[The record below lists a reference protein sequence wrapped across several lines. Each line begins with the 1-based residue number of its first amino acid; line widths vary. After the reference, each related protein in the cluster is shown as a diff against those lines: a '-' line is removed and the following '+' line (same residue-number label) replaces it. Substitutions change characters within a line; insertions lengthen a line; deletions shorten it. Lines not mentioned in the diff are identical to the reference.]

1 MKNYIYTFI
10 CFASL
15 NAQAQLFTKTLT
27 EQNAVSISSAAVLRN
42 GDLVIAAT
50 LSNDYL
56 LIRTNPQG
64 DVLWSQSEGNNDDH
78 TISKVIATIDSGF
91 AACGSIGNRGYF
103 AKFSKT
109 NSASFEKKFP
119 FISTQAC
126 KATDILQSGQT
137 SYRMVG
143 EATNDTFSTTIIPY
157 MILNESGGGTL
168 GTCAQIYQNDV
179 TAYPIS
185 AKRIIT
191 QTTGVSIYHIIAGDI
206 TITANRKG
214 ILLSKYAFSPS
225 PPAFSY
231 VKQIL
236 GPVSGKQ
243 LEFQDMSGTDDLS
256 VYAIAA
262 NIDNSTLL
270 ATDGKGVVFYIN
282 DAGSVQWAKQI
293 AGVLIHKVIMNADKT
308 VSVLG
313 AIRDGSESYFAK
325 LSATGATLEQHSFAS
340 SSFKPRYTQL
350 LKRGNGYYAIG
361 VSNLSGGLLGN
372 IVVAALD
379 SAGNTACATSKGT
392 QSITNF
398 TYTTPNEFLAYY
410 TKSVT
415 PQSITYDGG
424 TPFNPTAD
432 LTCGVQT
439 SIDDITTAL
448 NIKCYPNP
456 ANSILNIDVEFDNN
470 TEVIITSLL
479 GNTLVR
485 QTLNQG
491 NNKLRVDEFA
501 SGLYLLEFIRGSK
514 RQVIRFNK
522 N

>member
-1 MKNYIYTFI
+1 MKNYIYAF
-10 CFASL
+10 FFLASL

-27 EQNAVSISSAAVLRN
+27 EQNAVSISSVAVLRN
-42 GDLVIAAT
+42 GDLVIAT
-50 LSNDYL
+50 NLNNDYL
-56 LIRTNPQG
+56 FVRTNPQG
-64 DVLWSQSEGNNDDH
+64 DVLWTQSEGNNDDH

-109 NSASFEKKFP
+109 NGASFEKKFP
-119 FISTQAC
+119 FISTQNC
-126 KATDILQSGQT
+126 KASDILQSGQT

-143 EATNDTFSTTIIPY
+143 EATNDTFSTTVIPY

-191 QTTGVSIYHIIAGDI
+191 QTTGVSTYHIIAGDI

-225 PPAFSY
+225 PPSFPY

-262 NIDNSTLL
+262 NIDNSALL

-293 AGVLIHKVIMNADKT
+293 AGVQIHKVIMNADKT
-308 VSVLG
+308 VSLLG
-313 AIRDGSESYFAK
+313 AIRDGSEAYFAK

-340 SSFKPRYTQL
+340 SSFKPHYTQL
-350 LKRGNGYYAIG
+350 LKRGNGYYAVG
-361 VSNLSGGLLGN
+361 VSNLSGSLLGN
-372 IVVAALD
+372 IVIAALD
-379 SAGNTACATSKGT
+379 SAGNTACATSNGV

-398 TYTTPNEFLAYY
+398 TYTSQNEFLAYN

-415 PQSITYDGG
+415 PQSIIYDGG
-424 TPFNPTAD
+424 TPFNPMAD
-432 LTCGVQT
+432 LTCNQQT
-439 SIDDITTAL
+439 SIDDVAKGL

-456 ANSILNIDVEFDNN
+456 VNHTFYLETYLQEPYTYELRNLIGQTVLQGTASSSVEQVSLEGLVNGVYQLEVRLNGHSQV
-470 TEVIITSLL
+470 L
-479 GNTLVR
+479 
-485 QTLNQG
+485 
-491 NNKLRVDEFA
+491 KL
-501 SGLYLLEFIRGSK
+501 I
-514 RQVIRFNK
+514 K

>member
-10 CFASL
+10 CLASL
-15 NAQAQLFTKTLT
+15 SAQAQLFTKTLT

-42 GDLVIAAT
+42 GDLVIAAN
-50 LSNDYL
+50 LNNDYL
-56 LIRTNPQG
+56 FVRTNPQG
-64 DVLWSQSEGNNDDH
+64 DVLWTQSEGNNDDH

-103 AKFSKT
+103 AKFNKT
-109 NSASFEKKFP
+109 NGVSFEKKFP

-185 AKRIIT
+185 AKRIVT
-191 QTTGVSIYHIIAGDI
+191 QTTGVSTYHIIAGDI
-206 TITANRKG
+206 SITATRKG
-214 ILLSKYAFSPS
+214 ILFTKYAFSPS
-225 PPAFSY
+225 PPSFPY

-243 LEFQDMSGTDDLS
+243 LEFQDLSGTDDLS
-256 VYAIAA
+256 VYAIAG
-262 NIDNSTLL
+262 NIDNSSSL
-270 ATDGKGVVFYIN
+270 ATDGKGVVFYLN

-308 VSVLG
+308 VSILG
-313 AIRDGSESYFAK
+313 TIRDGSESYFAK

-379 SAGNTACATSKGT
+379 SLGKTACAISKGV

-398 TYTTPNEFLAYY
+398 TYTTPTEFLAYY

-415 PQSITYDGG
+415 PQSIVYQGG
-424 TPFNPTAD
+424 TSFNPTAD
-432 LTCGVQT
+432 LTCDQQT
-439 SIDDITTAL
+439 SIDDVATEL

-456 ANSILNIDVEFDNN
+456 ANHTFYIETDFQAPYTYELRNLIGQTVLEGTASSSVEK
-470 TEVIITSLL
+470 VSVA
-479 GNTLVR
+479 GLV
-485 QTLNQG
+485 NG
-491 NNKLRVDEFA
+491 V
-501 SGLYLLEFIRGSK
+501 YLLEIHFLNTTKTFKIIK
-514 RQVIRFNK
+514 Y
-522 N
+522 